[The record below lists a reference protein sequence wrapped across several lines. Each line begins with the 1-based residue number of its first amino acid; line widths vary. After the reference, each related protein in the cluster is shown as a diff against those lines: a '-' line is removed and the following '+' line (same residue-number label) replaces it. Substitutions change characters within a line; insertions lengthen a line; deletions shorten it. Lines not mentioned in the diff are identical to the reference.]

1 MAVTLGL
8 RYSCLKID
16 FGISC
21 LEYCPYR
28 LSPSKSGE
36 KIMKSPGSLLIAGAA
51 LLALPISVFCT
62 QQSSQ
67 NKRPVPTPVPTM
79 TSDDVVA
86 SRPAPTTDSAS
97 ADQPKAGDQ
106 AAAAEAGGKSS
117 AEEVSWRHAV
127 KEARKRA
134 DSTKRA
140 AEETEIR
147 ITDLRNQL
155 AASGQGAGD
164 RNQTMAEI
172 GAAGDKLKQQKS
184 EAREAAEA
192 LKKLVDEGREKGYRE
207 EEGPVAAAKGGE
219 PNEEYYRSKFAELNQ
234 AAQDADRR
242 AQLYQ
247 NRINE
252 LNQRIS
258 GNSRTGDNFFI
269 GQLQQDRDDAQKS
282 LDEAQAAYQKAQAD
296 IDALKD
302 QARAAGLPPG
312 IFR

>member
-1 MAVTLGL
+1 
-8 RYSCLKID
+8 
-16 FGISC
+16 
-21 LEYCPYR
+21 
-28 LSPSKSGE
+28 
-36 KIMKSPGSLLIAGAA
+36 MKSPGSLLIAAAA
-51 LLALPISVFCT
+51 LLALPISVICS
-62 QQSSQ
+62 QQSTQ
-67 NKRPVPTPVPTM
+67 TKRPIPTPVRTPVPSM

-86 SRPAPTTDSAS
+86 SRPAPSADAAS
-97 ADQPKAGDQ
+97 ADQPKTGDQ
-106 AAAAEAGGKSS
+106 SAEAGGKSS

-172 GAAGDKLKQQKS
+172 GAAGDKLKQQKT

-207 EEGPVAAAKGGE
+207 QEGPAAVQKGGE
-219 PNEEYYRSKFAELNQ
+219 PNDDYYRSKFAELNQ

-242 AQLYQ
+242 VQLYQ
-247 NRINE
+247 NRIND

-282 LDEAQAAYQKAQAD
+282 LDEAHAAYQKAQAD

-302 QARAAGLPPG
+302 AARAAGLPPG